1 MARWHAGVQREHKGR
16 CALAQPVKMPLS
28 EMRGAYDP
36 SRIYRLLILM
46 RSIIIKNM
54 MKPIV
59 KSPDVVAARA
69 ETARPL
75 LVAQGLLR
83 LCKALPLTLGL
94 LLSASIY
101 ADEPSIQVKIRNH
114 QFIPTEVE
122 IPAGEKRLLVIDNQ
136 DPTVEEF
143 ESHSLHRE
151 KIIPP
156 NEKASVYVGPLKP
169 GRYEFQGEFNSAT
182 AKGALVAK

>member
-1 MARWHAGVQREHKGR
+1 
-16 CALAQPVKMPLS
+16 
-28 EMRGAYDP
+28 
-36 SRIYRLLILM
+36 
-46 RSIIIKNM
+46 
-54 MKPIV
+54 MKPTV
-59 KSPDVVAARA
+59 KPLDDLAVGAEPARLRRVAKGIPR
-69 ETARPL
+69 
-75 LVAQGLLR
+75 V
-83 LCKALPLTLGL
+83 CKSLPLILGL
-94 LLSASIY
+94 LVSASIY

-114 QFIPTEVE
+114 QFIPAE
-122 IPAGEKRLLVIDNQ
+122 IELPAGEKRLLVIENQ